1 MSSSISTQ
9 QGHQFVNR
17 LLESSPAGVAQ
28 TFTTE
33 QLEAIRQVFTAGG
46 YSSANSSDDHWQG
59 PEVEEDE
66 PGNLAV
72 ARPASPSPHDR
83 RRPGRDNSL
92 YPTLISL
99 LRRPTSPI
107 DAEPDHGDLRPA
119 VGVVLIV
126 VLSLAF
132 WIIVVIAILLLI
144 FV

>member
-1 MSSSISTQ
+1 MLSGTSTQ
-9 QGHQFVNR
+9 QGHEFVNR
-17 LLESSPAGVAQ
+17 LLEKSPPAVAQ

-46 YSSANSSDDHWQG
+46 YSSANSFDDHSQG
-59 PEVEEDE
+59 AEGEEEE

-72 ARPASPSPHDR
+72 ARPVSPSPHDR

-99 LRRPTSPI
+99 LRRPTSAV
-107 DAEPDHGDLRPA
+107 DDEPDHGDLRPA
-119 VGVVLIV
+119 VGVALIV

-132 WIIVVIAILLLI
+132 WIIVVIGILLLI